1 MLFKEMGL
9 LKKVSCQFR
18 LCRIYLSVG
27 FYLCYYYLVFGGQI
41 IIIIIIIIWFVCF
54 WLPNRLL

>member
-1 MLFKEMGL
+1 MGL